1 MPHAILSNSVS
12 AFKSRFT
19 EYVRFTFNLTKED
32 FKKCFDL
39 WFDELRSYITYR
51 CYDPELATDI
61 VQESFVKVW
70 EKGLEF
76 QGEQT
81 KGLLYKMANEM
92 WISQYRKT
100 QSEKKYKSTLCLK
113 QEHNDTED
121 QLYYEELKTKYD
133 RVLKKLPDK
142 RREVFLMS
150 RMENLTYQE
159 IAVRLEISVK
169 AVEKRMNLALQ
180 ELRKEINNEG

>member
-1 MPHAILSNSVS
+1 MAYIQNNFL
-12 AFKSRFT
+12 
-19 EYVRFTFNLTKED
+19 NLTREA

-61 VQESFVKVW
+61 VQEAFVKVW
-70 EKGLEF
+70 EKKIAY

-81 KGLLYKMANEM
+81 KGLLYKIANEL
-92 WISQYRKT
+92 WISQYRKK
-100 QSEKKYKSTLCLK
+100 QSESKYRSTLDFK
-113 QEHNDTED
+113 QEHNDTEE

-133 RVLKKLPDK
+133 QALKKLPDK
-142 RREVFLMS
+142 RRTVFLMS

-159 IAVRLEISVK
+159 IAERLDISVK
-169 AVEKRMNLALQ
+169 AVEKRMHLALQ
-180 ELRKEINNEG
+180 ELRKEVKNEG